1 MKKFIFLMI
10 TCHLYVILIF
20 SFCIIKFSEHV
31 KYLLIILRNVLNI
44 YILMFVKL
52 VYEIINYD
60 NMFSFY

>member
-1 MKKFIFLMI
+1 MFVSILNFL
-10 TCHLYVILIF
+10 
-20 SFCIIKFSEHV
+20 SCIIKFMEQV